1 MKKDKRQEKASEIHC
16 YRDLDSQKELAAC
29 EPETPRSLRRRFRQR
44 CFRPVFEDARFVSTS
59 SKDEHLVH
67 KRK

>member
-16 YRDLDSQKELAAC
+16 YRDLDSQKELSSC
-29 EPETPRSLRRRFRQR
+29 EQETPPSLRRRFRQR
-44 CFRPVFEDARFVSTS
+44 CFRPVYEDARFVSTS
-59 SKDEHLVH
+59 SKDEPLAH